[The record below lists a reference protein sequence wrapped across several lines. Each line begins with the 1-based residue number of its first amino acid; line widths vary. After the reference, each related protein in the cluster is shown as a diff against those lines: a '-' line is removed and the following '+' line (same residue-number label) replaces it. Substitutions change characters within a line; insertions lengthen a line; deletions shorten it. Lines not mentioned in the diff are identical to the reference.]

1 MIFKSN
7 LNVSVIDV
15 GSNSVRYM
23 LVAGGKILFK
33 KSIVSQMCLG
43 KKDGFLAKESMVRTL
58 NAILLFVTEAKKQRF
73 PIYVFATAGVRN
85 SLNGNEFVQEVNALT
100 GVEMQVLSG
109 EEEAEVALLGALKGK
124 DGAVIDIGGGS
135 SEVIVKSKGEKY
147 FYSLD
152 VGAVALYND
161 SGNNLEIADKLLKEK
176 IKEYGV
182 IPSAEFMAVGG
193 TATSLAGVMLKLKK
207 YEDNL
212 VDGFV
217 IEKKELEKTEKE
229 IDVSPE
235 VLSKNYCVDVRRA
248 VVLKFGTLILKRIM
262 EKARIS
268 RVTVSTSDNLEGFL
282 LWKEEKAF

>member
-43 KKDGFLAKESMVRTL
+43 KKDGFLAKESMARTL
-58 NAILLFVTEAKKQRF
+58 NAILLFVTEAKKQSF
-73 PIYVFATAGVRN
+73 PIYIFATAGVRN
-85 SLNGNEFVQEVNALT
+85 SLNGNEFVREVNALT
-100 GVEMQVLSG
+100 GVGMQVLSG
-109 EEEAEVALLGALKGK
+109 KEEAEVALLGALKGK

-135 SEVIVKSKGEKY
+135 SEVIVKSKGENY

-217 IEKKELEKTEKE
+217 IEKKELEKAERE

-248 VVLKFGTLILKRIM
+248 VVLKFGALILKRIM
-262 EKARIS
+262 EKAGIS